1 MGLQELRIRGRVW
14 NMSRT
19 LHEAGLAITLDGTVL
34 VSAAQFFRN
43 SENPQELLRLA
54 LTEEGDLF
62 IGIAKNAHETNGTL
76 MRLDN
81 AGVEAAAHVIGAR
94 QKRGTARRK
103 PR

>member
-1 MGLQELRIRGRVW
+1 MGLEELRIRGRVW

-43 SENPQELLRLA
+43 SKNPQELLRLA

-62 IGIAKNAHETNGTL
+62 IGIAMNELETDDTL
-76 MRLDN
+76 VRLDN
-81 AGVEAAAHVIGAR
+81 AAAEAAAYVVGAR
-94 QKRGTARRK
+94 QKGRPARKK